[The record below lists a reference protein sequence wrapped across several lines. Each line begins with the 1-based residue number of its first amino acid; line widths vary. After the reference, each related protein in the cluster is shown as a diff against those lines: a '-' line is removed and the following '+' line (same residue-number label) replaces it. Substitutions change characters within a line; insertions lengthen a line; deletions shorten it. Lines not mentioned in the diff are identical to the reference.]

1 VPQYGI
7 YLCYPGRKRTPPS
20 KKVFYDPRVDGFWMK
35 RAYMAL
41 EPQLA
46 YMALEQTGQILTS
59 VKPNM
64 PEAEVKAAKELH
76 DARSKTPLA
85 TAYRVDQKN
94 LHT

>member
-1 VPQYGI
+1 MPQYGI

-41 EPQLA
+41 E
-46 YMALEQTGQILTS
+46 QTGQILTS
-59 VKPNM
+59 VKRNM

-76 DARSKTPLA
+76 GARSKTPLA